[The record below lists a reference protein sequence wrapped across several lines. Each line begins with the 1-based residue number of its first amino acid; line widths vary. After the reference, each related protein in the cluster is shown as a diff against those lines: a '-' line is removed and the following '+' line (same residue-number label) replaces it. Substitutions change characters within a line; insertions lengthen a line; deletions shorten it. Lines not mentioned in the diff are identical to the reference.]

1 VAKQQRHTRVYYVED
16 CVEVRTRVSRELASI
31 DGIELVG
38 CAERAPEAIACI
50 RRSRP
55 DVVVLDLHLQEGTG
69 MDILRELRNDHQ
81 PPLMIVLT
89 NQSDPTS
96 RERSRKAGARHYFDK
111 STEFHEFLTI
121 LTQLG
126 HVW

>member
-1 VAKQQRHTRVYYVED
+1 M
-16 CVEVRTRVSRELASI
+16 RTRVSRELASI